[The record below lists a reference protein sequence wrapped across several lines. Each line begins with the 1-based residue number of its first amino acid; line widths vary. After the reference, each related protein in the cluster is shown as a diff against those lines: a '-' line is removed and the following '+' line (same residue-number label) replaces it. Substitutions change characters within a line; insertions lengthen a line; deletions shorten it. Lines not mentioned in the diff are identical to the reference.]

1 SADSRD
7 FAENTMKI
15 SCRRGK
21 LSLTTANGIF
31 QPVLRILQIPDAKT
45 HRRLSLRPPLPAS
58 SVSPEFGLR
67 LRLRKLKVG
76 RTDLPRS
83 RPGGGTMLRTLT
95 LAGAALLL
103 AANTASADPL
113 EGRWK
118 TDSGA
123 IAQIAG
129 SGGGFTITLRSGAH
143 NGKRIGQ

>member
-1 SADSRD
+1 
-7 FAENTMKI
+7 
-15 SCRRGK
+15 
-21 LSLTTANGIF
+21 
-31 QPVLRILQIPDAKT
+31 
-45 HRRLSLRPPLPAS
+45 
-58 SVSPEFGLR
+58 
-67 LRLRKLKVG
+67 
-76 RTDLPRS
+76 
-83 RPGGGTMLRTLT
+83 MLRTLT

-143 NGKRIGQ
+143 NGKRIGQLNAAGNGKYKGTITDPANDKTYSGNATLKGNSLAMQGCVAAIFCRTQNWQRQ